1 VIDNV
6 VVKSWMAVVVG
17 TGRVTVLKLVI
28 VIGDA
33 EVVTVLRE
41 ETQTG

>member
-6 VVKSWMAVVVG
+6 VVKSWMVVVVG
-17 TGRVTVLKLVI
+17 TERVTVLKLLM

-33 EVVTVLRE
+33 EVVIVLRE